1 MNASVRLGRIW
12 GIEIGLHWSLSLV
25 FVLIV
30 WSLGGEYFPDT
41 YPDLPAGAAWLLAA
55 LTGVLFF
62 GSILL
67 HELGHSWVALREGL
81 TVKGIVL
88 FIFGGVAQIG
98 QRSPTA
104 RTELLVAAGG
114 PVVSLLL
121 ALVFGAVALASRAND
136 YVQAPADYLFRI
148 NLALLLFNL
157 IPGFPL
163 DGGRILRA
171 LVWQSTDDER
181 RATQVAMVS
190 GQIVA
195 FGFMVVGALL
205 AFNGRFADGIWLVVI
220 GWFLQNAAATETAGG
235 ALERMLEGV
244 RVSQVMRTD
253 WPRVPI
259 RLKVRQLVD
268 DYVLGPGAPGQ
279 RAFIVDDDAV
289 DPPRGMV
296 FLTDVAKLPRE
307 RWDWVGLGEIMIPW
321 LRVIRVQPA
330 MPLLQALRVMDD
342 AEVNQVPVTD
352 PTNDDRVVGLL
363 SREQILRHIRLRSE
377 LGLHGGPSRRLPAAE
392 RPQVPVRETTA

>member
-1 MNASVRLGRIW
+1 MNASLRLGRVW

-30 WSLGGEYFPDT
+30 WSLGGAYFPDT
-41 YPDLPAGAAWLLAA
+41 YPDLPEAAAWGLAV

-62 GSILL
+62 VSVLL

-81 TVKGIVL
+81 TVKSIVL
-88 FIFGGVAQIG
+88 FIFGGIAQIG

-114 PVVSLLL
+114 PLVSLILTI
-121 ALVFGAVALASRAND
+121 VFGALALLASSND
-136 YVQAPADYLFRI
+136 YLEAPAAYLFRI

-171 LVWQSTDDER
+171 LVWQASGDER
-181 RATQVAMVS
+181 RASQVAMVS
-190 GQIVA
+190 GQIAA
-195 FGFMVVGALL
+195 FGFMLVGGLL
-205 AFNGRFADGIWLVVI
+205 AFNGDFADGIWLVLI
-220 GWFLQNAAATETAGG
+220 GWFLQNAAASEMAGG
-235 ALERMLEGV
+235 SLERALEGV

-279 RAFIVDDDAV
+279 RAFIVDDDNV
-289 DPPRGMV
+289 DPPRGLV
-296 FLTDVAKLPRE
+296 SLSDVAKLPRE
-307 RWDWVGLGEIMIPW
+307 RWDWVGLNEIMVPW
-321 LRVIRVQPA
+321 PRVVRLHPTT
-330 MPLLQALRVMDD
+330 PLLEALRAMDD
-342 AEVNQVPVTD
+342 AEVNQAPVTD
-352 PTNDDRVVGLL
+352 PTDEERVIGLL

-377 LGLHGGPSRRLPAAE
+377 LGLLGGTSRPAAT
-392 RPQVPVRETTA
+392 RDGVS